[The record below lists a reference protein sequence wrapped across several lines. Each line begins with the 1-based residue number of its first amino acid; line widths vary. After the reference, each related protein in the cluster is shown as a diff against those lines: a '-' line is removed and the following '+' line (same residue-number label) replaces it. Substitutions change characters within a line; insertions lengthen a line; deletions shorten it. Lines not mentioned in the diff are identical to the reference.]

1 LWVGGVMDEIDRKAA
16 PVWRYGAGGES
27 LGTTLVNDPK
37 TGDVLLYWHGLNDL
51 RIGKVT
57 GWQGWERKSGKVE
70 LVAAAA
76 AKQPMLTEVPP
87 GTGKGLQLEFWDQDH
102 PADKPALVRLT
113 DANESWG
120 QGRGPENYRI
130 FQNGRVARVTG
141 EIEAYQTGWHA
152 FSTDNYPPKT
162 TYKIAGVE
170 LGRYS
175 YNEVYMEAGKRYPV
189 EILYD
194 AERTHPSTDQGI
206 RLRWATPRGT
216 WPGAFTPIPVSQ
228 LHAPVR

>member
-1 LWVGGVMDEIDRKAA
+1 
-16 PVWRYGAGGES
+16 
-27 LGTTLVNDPK
+27 
-37 TGDVLLYWHGLNDL
+37 
-51 RIGKVT
+51 
-57 GWQGWERKSGKVE
+57 
-70 LVAAAA
+70 
-76 AKQPMLTEVPP
+76 MLTEVPP